1 MRKRLI
7 EKFTK
12 AKEGSFGYTMTEL
25 LVVVAII
32 AIVAAIAIPSV
43 IAISRALKFKRVND
57 HAKSIF
63 LAAQQNLTEMRSDGG
78 LKPLQEAGGSVLTNI
93 AGFPEE
99 FKTEYVYT
107 TQGTTA
113 FELILPVGSVDGTV
127 RSEQII
133 IEYNPITGNVYSVF
147 YSEEDE
153 SILGGYQSQ
162 TGLPRED
169 KSARKDMMLGYYD
182 GSGLNSSQLELEE
195 VRATVEFVNGE
206 EGIVR
211 VLVPVPDDFFGNLDE
226 YAKAMTINLSVTGE
240 YSMVQAAAGAAEG
253 ESGETAQT
261 PGYVFS
267 VPIKVAGPGLGEN
280 CYVEYGNTIVVEY
293 PIDSLVN
300 YGSFANYSSST
311 YDGAK
316 NAGGTDAKAH
326 LTDLMDETR
335 FTVLPGENVTLEAEV
350 KVDSEIRVE
359 VENGILSGVN
369 PMFEYL
375 QPSGTGGYVLAVSNG
390 RNLQNLNAIAPTI
403 AKQVDSVVFTSD
415 IYWNDTVSYYND
427 KYGNGSGSYA
437 NAAAENPARALPYF
451 VPIHHEDL
459 FGTAKFI
466 FPTDESDG
474 GLGSIIQNLLDKLT
488 GGIVSEIFGG
498 YSNPNVPTLTDEMDT
513 VNNAKHA
520 SIQGNGYR
528 VLNLNVD
535 STKYMVP
542 NDGKFYA
549 TGTNQ
554 LIDYSF
560 SGLFGYVNTPIDDLH
575 IVNPIIKGKNFE
587 DKKTTI
593 LVYEGLAGLL
603 GIPTRKE
610 AFVYNNPATG
620 ALLGA
625 GGFNTLITDC
635 STYIDK
641 NARGYIAREWG
652 PKAYSASGTQ
662 DWYGVSGE
670 GAVGGLVGYAKSHRS
685 VTGELTNNKA
695 HLAFSKCFAALPVSG
710 NMRGNESKHFGY
722 SNGVGAF
729 IGNSQLTNFYNCYA
743 SGDVM
748 ANGCYVDKLT
758 GNSIIE
764 TIADIFGYEIELLYN
779 GRTSMGAGGFVGT
792 SHGTR
797 YTNCFATG
805 SVSAAGNAGAGA
817 GGFVG
822 FMSIDETRSYGND
835 NQTQAEIA
843 QRTIFTNCYSVGV
856 AVTNSTTYE
865 NFSGANGRIVLSL
878 NQSGAYAVGDYYQ
891 LYAPVYVRNNREPN
905 YTDIYF
911 YRDTYFLSN
920 YHKQNN
926 SQASSSTCAEPE
938 PYSTFEDLV
947 GNHGKNTAWTYSQ
960 IQAIKDIVVIPKS
973 ILNREADTYQTLYF
987 DNVRN
992 DGLTTIYRNLYDE
1005 GYSAAEWNKATASTT
1020 HPYSMPNGSVYPFT
1034 KLAGMDYYGDWPSK
1048 PSAMGLAYYEAYA
1061 TDPDKNQFF
1070 FDKEHDDNASLRL
1083 NDGEDV
1089 MVVEDGYAIFSA
1101 NNAALTVT
1109 VNGVTDTLS
1118 ASSERYTVSN
1128 STYHVF
1134 YLTDKLMKAL
1144 PANGEF
1150 YCTVTAKHTTGDTY
1164 TMYFNPGVAI
1174 SHVNPTDGKTAATK
1188 PDAAP
1193 KTIYVRSARQ
1203 FKAIAA
1209 LEDFWGKGYSYIQ
1222 QLNID
1227 AVKYSWADAERKVS
1241 SIGNAQKPFQASYS
1255 AGYTVEGD
1263 IAKQY
1268 KLSGFLFADNAAGFF
1283 GTIGK
1288 DGSIENLIVE
1298 CDAVSVGGT
1307 SVSNVAVL
1315 AGRNEGTISNV
1326 DMVLKNLTTLTAADN
1341 AGLLAGYSSGT
1352 VRDCEV
1358 SAVAVTVNAKNGG
1371 GLIGSAEGT
1380 ANAKAKVSGCKLT
1393 LTGDLT
1399 VSGTGNAGGLIGQA
1413 KHLNLTGTEPLVS
1426 MTNTKLTA
1434 DNAAYA
1440 GGLAGWMEDSE
1451 VKITDAASVTTVTFN
1466 TLSAKNGVTAGF
1478 LGGGKNVAANGV
1490 DVTAGTVS
1498 GKVAAGLVGTGTNV
1512 DAEYC
1517 DVVITNS
1524 IQGETKAAGVAG
1536 TIGAQ
1541 SVFNY
1546 VTVNHGSKVTATN
1559 GNAAGYAVELAAET
1573 DVMNGSVTLNNTTI
1587 SASGNA
1593 AGYACSAAGYVGSS
1607 NGSSVPSSVV
1617 RNDGKNIISGAN
1629 AAGFA
1634 CEITGQVSGA
1644 FVTPALDSSKYR
1656 GNSNENLVVNGTTSA
1671 AGFALTVGEDATVT
1685 NCYALDKITGGSVTG
1700 FVGTNK
1706 GTITGCMANVT
1717 ISGGNAFVATNDGT
1731 VTRCYGWYGDGDA
1744 SKTETNAEVGGK
1756 VYSAYFADLNPVDKE
1771 GDIVTLYAADGKM
1784 QVMTATELQG
1794 APNTLAGSNHKWYT
1808 SGYESYPYT
1817 PKPANMSKYL
1827 YPMLRDHYGDWITPP
1842 QYAYG
1847 VVYYE
1852 TYEVAASAAE
1862 PADAADVAEAAE
1874 TPAPTTTAVIKLHMV
1889 DLSDSTI
1896 TEEKQ
1901 AISTY
1906 LVDQAG
1912 KVTTSATT
1920 VFNNEYTIKT
1930 SGYAVFGKKGAN
1942 VLASMSGSETPLFT
1956 YTLSNNK
1963 DAKNITYE
1971 FFPLKIDSA
1980 KDGTVA
1986 IGATAVSKNTAAV
1999 QAWFAD
2005 AINVTNNTYQVRTPE
2020 QLANIAQSAA
2030 ASFNFNQ
2037 THDITVDDFTT
2048 AANLNGN
2055 YNGNGL
2061 QLTVS
2066 NQQSSW
2072 ITTVGG
2078 SVTNLKLQIAN
2089 GVNAPIF
2096 GTVNQGANVTLT
2108 GLNIGAVAEQGAL
2121 VNAVAGSMTVPAIS
2135 TSAVNGKLF
2144 GNVTG
2149 GSVTVD
2155 GAINVTGTAAKVF
2168 GDISSNGN
2176 TEQPNKVTVNG
2187 LITTGDLTGNAIG
2200 AVSAKLTLNGISV
2213 GNVPAEKYV
2222 IAGITSGTVSTGD
2235 VTVKNVNGQVFGE
2248 IKGGTVNVGAVS
2260 TQAVDTAASG
2270 ETPAKNANIFG
2281 DVSGGSVTVA
2291 SINTNGN
2298 AVNGNVFGTVGG
2310 SGVTVSGAITTGAVT
2325 GNVFGDATAAI
2336 KTGDITVNGDAG
2348 NVFGKVAGAETG
2360 NITVSGNAAQVFGAV
2375 NAEVS
2380 TGAITTG
2387 KVTNVFGD
2395 VESGKVTTQSIAV
2408 NGAASQIFGDV
2419 KAPVEVIDG
2428 ITTAYE
2434 VVGEDETTSV
2444 AYGDVGQVFGEITLG
2459 ADKAVNVG
2467 GISVGNVTGSG
2478 VIASVGN
2485 DKDANAGT
2493 ITLGTLNVKAVGTSE
2508 KNANIIGNVN
2518 GGAVTATSITAGN
2531 VSGNIVGNITSG
2543 TVTTGGI
2550 TVTSLSGKLA
2560 GSVDGTLTGTADST
2574 KATISLGT
2582 DVTLG
2587 KNLVGTVS
2595 GTLKNYSIDVAA
2607 INANVIPSV
2616 SGTVQ
2621 NFNVSTTTTGKLNA
2635 PVVGGELG
2643 GTLNNVTV
2651 DVATASVGANSGILV
2666 NSVGEDASV
2675 IGCRV
2680 EADTASSDAEYFGG
2694 LTGSN
2699 AGTLSGNTVNI
2710 GTLTA
2715 TGTNATVGGL
2725 VGTNGGT
2732 ISGTTNVTVTTL
2744 SGGKTVGGLA
2754 GINSNTISETTNVT
2768 VTTLSGSDT
2777 VGGLIAVNSNAING
2791 TVTVNKA
2798 SISGGKTMGGL
2809 IGTNSSTISGTAKV
2823 LETTITGGE
2832 NVGGLVAT
2840 NNGTISSAATVN
2852 VTISTGGKVV
2862 GGLVATH
2869 NSNTAITGA
2878 NVTANITYTG
2888 TGGVTIGGI
2897 VGEMKGGSLTDSKA
2911 SGSINVDSTTSQSGK
2926 GNIIGGAVGKAFDN
2940 TTYSG
2945 TTSTVSLTGWGKAT
2959 LHNAADVTSDAVKAI
2974 ISPDGNGPIGQ
2985 FVGYAATGT
2994 SFSNCAGNGGSATYQ
3009 FLGQVQHTDA
3019 ETFAEGTYG
3028 EYDAAWGTKT
3038 HTESTQ
3044 DAFNA
3049 YKETHS
3055 AEGKSIAYIS
3065 LTLSECYY
3073 TNATN
3078 SFKQTI
3084 GNTKYYA
3091 DGTEGTCESYTAT
3104 PFNPTVTET
3113 EKSKPT
3119 VGSFS
3124 AHTSQSLTTWYYK
3137 HTDGNYYPVWARYD
3151 YYDGLFNDGY
3161 GIELWADLDLNGS
3174 LSDSENFDGIDEY
3187 HYRNREGNSDKNK
3200 AVNVDLYKLS
3210 DITIPDGKYL
3220 IVGGGSMVLSNSG
3233 AAVKFASSFTTE
3245 GGANA
3250 DLVGSVWNN
3259 AAGVWS
3265 SNGKY
3270 LNLNNNVVGEQKTLK
3285 VSMSGSSISLN
3296 GGKYLTYNGSFSTG
3310 DKQIGAISLYS
3321 VAISPVYE
3329 MTFTNDRYGQVIGK
3343 KDMGVIPAALS
3354 EETIPAEEIGGE
3366 TGNNT

>member
-78 LKPLQEAGGSVLTNI
+78 LKPLQSAEGAGMIPAAAT
-93 AGFPEE
+93 GFPDE
-99 FKTEYVYT
+99 FRSEYVYT
-107 TQGTTA
+107 TTGTAA
-113 FELILPVGSVDGTV
+113 FELLLPAGSVEATV
-127 RSEQII
+127 RSEDIV
-133 IEYNPITGNVYSVF
+133 IEYNPITGNVYAVF
-147 YSEEDE
+147 YCEDDDQNIM
-153 SILGGYQSQ
+153 SAYAG
-162 TGLPRED
+162 TDLPRED

-459 FGTAKFI
+459 FGTARFI
-466 FPTDESDG
+466 FPGDESDG
-474 GLGSIIQNLLDKLT
+474 GLGSIIQ
-488 GGIVSEIFGG
+488 GILNSIFGG
-498 YSNPNVPTLTDEMDT
+498 YSNKVVPTLTDEVDNVPDEET
-513 VNNAKHA
+513 GIIPAETHA
-520 SIQGNGYR
+520 NIQGNGHKVY
-528 VLNLNVD
+528 NLNID
-535 STKYMVP
+535 STKYAVP
-542 NDGKFYA
+542 NEGKFYA
-549 TGTNQ
+549 TGGNQ
-554 LIDYSF
+554 LIDYYF
-560 SGLFGYVNTPIDDLH
+560 SGLFGYVNTPIDNLH
-575 IVNPIIKGKNFE
+575 VVNPIVKGRDFDDKETTVLGYGSWLDVILGRPRPIKAY
-587 DKKTTI
+587 
-593 LVYEGLAGLL
+593 VYG
-603 GIPTRKE
+603 
-610 AFVYNNPATG
+610 NPATG

-625 GGFNTLITDC
+625 GGFNTLVTNC

-641 NARGYIAREWG
+641 DARGYID
-652 PKAYSASGTQ
+652 AYLYHGGYSKDVDQ
-662 DWYGVSGE
+662 KWYGVSGE

-685 VTGELTNNKA
+685 VTGELTDDKA
-695 HLAFSKCFAALPVSG
+695 HLAFSKCFAAVPVTG
-710 NMRGNESKHFGY
+710 NMRSTSNKHYGY

-743 SGDVM
+743 SGNVI
-748 ANGCYVDKLT
+748 AQNVLVTEFAGNYIQQGIFNIASKLF
-758 GNSIIE
+758 GS
-764 TIADIFGYEIELLYN
+764 DIKMQLLNN
-779 GRTSMGAGGFVGT
+779 GRKSWGAGGFVGT

-805 SVSAAGNAGAGA
+805 DVDASAIGNKGGA

-822 FMSIDETRSYGND
+822 FMSIDETFKYGNEAED
-835 NQTQAEIA
+835 NFDDDTIA
-843 QRTIFTNCYSVGV
+843 QRTVFTNCYSVGR
-856 AVTNSTTYE
+856 AVTNTAIYE
-865 NFSGANGRIVLSL
+865 NFSGANGRIAFSSS
-878 NQSGAYAVGDYYQ
+878 QFGANLLGDYYR
-891 LYAPVYVRNNREPN
+891 LYAPYYVGNGGEEPEFEGQ
-905 YTDIYF
+905 YI
-911 YRDTYFLSN
+911 YRDTYFMSGYTEDAN
-920 YHKQNN
+920 IQ
-926 SQASSSTCAEPE
+926 SGTCAEPE
-938 PYSTFEDLV
+938 PYSTFENLV
-947 GNHGKNTAWTYSQ
+947 GNHEKNTSWTDSQ
-960 IQAIKDIVVIPKS
+960 IKAIKDIV
-973 ILNREADTYQTLYF
+973 LYTTTEGNRWDGYETVYHTYETEYF
-987 DNVRN
+987 NQVKN
-992 DGLTTIYRNLYDE
+992 DGLTTIYRDLYDE
-1005 GYSAAEWNKATASTT
+1005 GYSANEWNKATASTT

-1034 KLAGMDYYGDWPSK
+1034 KLAGLEYYGDWPSK
-1048 PSAMGLAYYEAYA
+1048 PSAMGLAYYDAYA
-1061 TDPDKNQFF
+1061 TDPEKNQFF
-1070 FDKEHDDNASLRL
+1070 FDREHDDNASLHL
-1083 NDGEDV
+1083 NDGENV

-1109 VNGVTDTLS
+1109 VNGVTDTLA

-1128 STYHVF
+1128 NTYHVF
-1134 YLTDKLMKAL
+1134 YLSDKLMKAL

-1150 YCTVTAKHTTGDTY
+1150 YCTVTAKHTGGDTY

-1227 AVKYSWADAERKVS
+1227 AVKYSWEDAERKVS

-1307 SVSNVAVL
+1307 SVSDVAVL

-1358 SAVAVTVNAKNGG
+1358 SAAAVTVNAKNGG

-1413 KHLNLTGTEPLVS
+1413 KHLNLTATEPLVT
-1426 MTNTKLTA
+1426 MTKLTA
-1434 DNAAYA
+1434 ANAAYA

-1451 VKITDAASVTTVTFN
+1451 IKITDAASVTTVTFN
-1466 TLSAKNGVTAGF
+1466 TVSAAKGTAAGF

-1498 GKVAAGLVGTGTNV
+1498 GNIAAGFLGTGTNV
-1512 DAEYC
+1512 DAAYC
-1517 DVVITNS
+1517 DVVITNG
-1524 IQGETKAAGVAG
+1524 IQGKAKAAGVAG

-1541 SVFNY
+1541 SVFEYVTVEY
-1546 VTVNHGSKVTATN
+1546 VTVNLGTKVEATE

-1587 SASGNA
+1587 SAPKGKA

-1617 RNDGKNIISGAN
+1617 RKDGKNTISGAN

-1644 FVTPALDSSKYR
+1644 FVTPALDSSKYL
-1656 GNSNENLVVNGTTSA
+1656 GNNNENLVVNGTSSA
-1671 AGFALTVGEDATVT
+1671 AGFALTVGENATVT

-1731 VTRCYGWYGDGDA
+1731 VTRCYGWYGDGN
-1744 SKTETNAEVGGK
+1744 ETNATTTKAEVGGK
-1756 VYSAYFADLNPVDKE
+1756 CFSAYFADLNPVDKE
-1771 GDIVTLYAADGKM
+1771 GDIVTLYAADGTVQTM
-1784 QVMTATELQG
+1784 SATALQG
-1794 APNTLAGSNHKWYT
+1794 AAEILANASNKWYT
-1808 SGYESYPYT
+1808 TGYNSYPYT
-1817 PKPANMSKYL
+1817 QKPSAMPNYL
-1827 YPMLRDHYGDWITPP
+1827 YPMLRDHFGDWITPP

-1847 VVYYE
+1847 VAYYE
-1852 TYEVAASAAE
+1852 TYEVTASAAE
-1862 PADAADVAEAAE
+1862 PADAADTAEAAE
-1874 TPAPTTTAVIKLHMV
+1874 TPAPTTTTVVKLHIV
-1889 DLSDSTI
+1889 DLSDSTV

-1942 VLASMSGSETPLFT
+1942 VLASMNGSETPLFT

-1971 FFPLKIDSA
+1971 FFPLKTDSA
-1980 KDGTVA
+1980 KDGVVT
-1986 IGATAVSKNTAAV
+1986 IGATAVSSTGATV
-1999 QAWFAD
+1999 QTWFAD
-2005 AINVTNNTYQVRTPE
+2005 AINPGNTYEVRTPE
-2020 QLANIAQSAA
+2020 QLAKIGAVAA
-2030 ASFNFNQ
+2030 NFSQ
-2037 THDITVDDFTT
+2037 THDIAVTDFTT
-2048 AANLNGN
+2048 VEKLSGN
-2055 YNGNGL
+2055 YAGNGL
-2061 QLTVS
+2061 KLSVS
-2066 NQQSSW
+2066 GQTKTWLNEAAGK
-2072 ITTVGG
+2072 VE
-2078 SVTNLKLQIAN
+2078 NLKLVVSG
-2089 GVNAPIF
+2089 GVNAPVF
-2096 GTVNQGANVTLT
+2096 GTVSGTVTLS
-2108 GLNIGAVAEQGAL
+2108 GLTVDTIGEKGSLAETVSGTVNIPAVKTAAVA
-2121 VNAVAGSMTVPAIS
+2121 
-2135 TSAVNGKLF
+2135 GKLF
-2144 GNVTG
+2144 GEVSGTVTTKDIEVTG
-2149 GSVTVD
+2149 KVNQLFGAVKNVTVD
-2155 GAINVTGTAAKVF
+2155 GAITVGGNATTQLFGDVSGTVSTKAISVTGTAAKVF
-2168 GDISSNGN
+2168 SNVSG
-2176 TEQPNKVTVNG
+2176 TGVTVDGTITTGGTSQIFGTVGAPVTVNG
-2187 LITTGDLTGNAIG
+2187 LIKTGDLTGNAIG
-2200 AVSAKLTLNGISV
+2200 SVSANMTLNGITV
-2213 GNVPAEKYV
+2213 GNIPAEKYV
-2222 IAGITSGTVSTGD
+2222 IAGITGGTVSTGA
-2235 VTVKNVNGQVFGE
+2235 VTVNNVSGQVFGE
-2248 IKGGTVNVGAVS
+2248 IKGGTVTVGAVS
-2260 TQAVDTAASG
+2260 TQAVGTAAVDG
-2270 ETPAKNANIFG
+2270 ADAKLTNIFG
-2281 DVSGGSVTVA
+2281 NVTGGSVTVA

-2310 SGVTVSGAITTGAVT
+2310 SGVTVSGPITTGVVT

-2336 KTGDITVNGDAG
+2336 KTGDITVNGNAG
-2348 NVFGKVAGAETG
+2348 NVFCGVAGAQTG
-2360 NITVSGNAAQVFGAV
+2360 KIEVKGEAAQVFGAV
-2375 NAEVS
+2375 SGNVT

-2387 KVTNVFGD
+2387 
-2395 VESGKVTTQSIAV
+2395 
-2408 NGAASQIFGDV
+2408 
-2419 KAPVEVIDG
+2419 
-2428 ITTAYE
+2428 
-2434 VVGEDETTSV
+2434 
-2444 AYGDVGQVFGEITLG
+2444 
-2459 ADKAVNVG
+2459 
-2467 GISVGNVTGSG
+2467 NVTG
-2478 VIASVGN
+2478 
-2485 DKDANAGT
+2485 
-2493 ITLGTLNVKAVGTSE
+2493 NVF
-2508 KNANIIGNVN
+2508 
-2518 GGAVTATSITAGN
+2518 GAVTAKVTANGITAGT
-2531 VSGNIVGNITSG
+2531 VGNVVASAGANSDVSTGAIVITSG
-2543 TVTTGGI
+2543 QIIGPVSGGKVETGTI
-2550 TVTSLSGKLA
+2550 TVDSVTANSILA
-2560 GSVDGTLTGTADST
+2560 KVEGGT
-2574 KATISLGT
+2574 
-2582 DVTLG
+2582 VTLG
-2587 KNLVGTVS
+2587 DITINPVVTKDEAGNEITTYADVPTLIGEVKVGTVS
-2595 GTLKNYSIDVAA
+2595 G
-2607 INANVIPSV
+2607 ANVNLVSANIPGGIFASV
-2616 SGTVQ
+2616 ASGTVQ
-2621 NFNVSTTTTGKLNA
+2621 NFNVTTTGAMSA
-2635 PVVGGELG
+2635 PLVGGDLG
-2643 GTLNNVTV
+2643 GNLTNLTV
-2651 DVATASVGANSGILV
+2651 ECGSATVEGGILV
-2666 NSVGEDASV
+2666 KSVGQKAAVSGCTVKVTGEAK
-2675 IGCRV
+2675 IGGSN
-2680 EADTASSDAEYFGG
+2680 AGG

-2754 GINSNTISETTNVT
+2754 GTNS
-2768 VTTLSGSDT
+2768 G
-2777 VGGLIAVNSNAING
+2777 
-2791 TVTVNKA
+2791 
-2798 SISGGKTMGGL
+2798 SISGAEV
-2809 IGTNSSTISGTAKV
+2809 SATINH
-2823 LETTITGGE
+2823 TG
-2832 NVGGLVAT
+2832 N
-2840 NNGTISSAATVN
+2840 
-2852 VTISTGGKVV
+2852 
-2862 GGLVATH
+2862 
-2869 NSNTAITGA
+2869 
-2878 NVTANITYTG
+2878 
-2888 TGGVTIGGI
+2888 GGVTIGGI
-2897 VGEMKGGSLTDSKA
+2897 VGEMTGGSLMKSKA
-2911 SGSINVDSTTSQSGK
+2911 SGSINAPENLTNKANAIGGAIGKISAGTVGENNENTPTVVTTSVTVDPKWAGSAVTVEGVQFQNTGNGSVGTFVGSIVNGAFTSCSSTAKSSYQFMGQIAVKSNTLDSNKSIWFSNAAGNADTSAVADYVEGQPADYSGK
-2926 GNIIGGAVGKAFDN
+2926 GYTRLDGGYAYNTYDATLSNCTFVYSDENTYNQEIGVDDYFYLGSESKIEIYSANRVNSSKITYTPVEYVRYTNIAQYTNSGDGTQTDIP
-2940 TTYSG
+2940 TTYYYMDG
-2945 TTSTVSLTGWGKAT
+2945 NEYKQVY
-2959 LHNAADVTSDAVKAI
+2959 ADVTRTSENGWLGTSYKYTYKLKYTGASGYFHEKTNVSDSSYYTEKKLYSINGDFPSLGNDVMYMIVNKAGNKALDVNGSAVDFNAEFEKNTNLYNAI
-2974 ISPDGNGPIGQ
+2974 WKSNGTGNAWQNVSNTAKYINIARDQVVSGSANTTVEFGSADAT
-2985 FVGYAATGT
+2985 GYA
-2994 SFSNCAGNGGSATYQ
+2994 
-3009 FLGQVQHTDA
+3009 
-3019 ETFAEGTYG
+3019 
-3028 EYDAAWGTKT
+3028 
-3038 HTESTQ
+3038 
-3044 DAFNA
+3044 
-3049 YKETHS
+3049 
-3055 AEGKSIAYIS
+3055 
-3065 LTLSECYY
+3065 
-3073 TNATN
+3073 
-3078 SFKQTI
+3078 
-3084 GNTKYYA
+3084 
-3091 DGTEGTCESYTAT
+3091 
-3104 PFNPTVTET
+3104 
-3113 EKSKPT
+3113 
-3119 VGSFS
+3119 
-3124 AHTSQSLTTWYYK
+3124 
-3137 HTDGNYYPVWARYD
+3137 
-3151 YYDGLFNDGY
+3151 
-3161 GIELWADLDLNGS
+3161 
-3174 LSDSENFDGIDEY
+3174 
-3187 HYRNREGNSDKNK
+3187 
-3200 AVNVDLYKLS
+3200 LYKV
-3210 DITIPDGKYL
+3210 TNNGYYL
-3220 IVGGGSMVLSNSG
+3220 AYNRG
-3233 AAVKFASSFTTE
+3233 FTTVE
-3245 GGANA
+3245 DDWAWLA
-3250 DLVGSVWNN
+3250 EHVFKIYKVT
-3259 AAGVWS
+3259 S
-3265 SNGKY
+3265 STSWEASFA
-3270 LNLNNNVVGEQKTLK
+3270 LQK
-3285 VSMSGSSISLN
+3285 N
-3296 GGKYLTYNGSFSTG
+3296 
-3310 DKQIGAISLYS
+3310 LYS
-3321 VAISPVYE
+3321 EQILPVL
-3329 MTFTNDRYGQVIGK
+3329 
-3343 KDMGVIPAALS
+3343 PAATALS
-3354 EETIPAEEIGGE
+3354 EETEIPADNGGE